1 MIIPFKNIKH
11 YIFDLDG
18 TVWTHTDLL
27 PHAEYVI
34 QKIQKKGK
42 NIHFTTNNTILSR
55 DETAKKLTRMG
66 IRTTRE
72 HIFSAGYVA
81 SRYFEEKGITEI
93 YVIGEHGLVKDLS
106 EAGIKVSEN
115 ANNVLLSIDRN
126 FNYSKLKHATDL
138 INKGAELYC
147 TGISKYFRAGTELYP
162 AEAPIIRAIEALTG
176 KMPIHLGKPSDAF
189 KSRISEDITLFPE
202 DVLIIGDDLNEDI
215 VFANKCGF
223 KSALTLTG
231 NTSKEAAQEA
241 TGMKKPGAVIRD
253 LKEIITFY

>member
-1 MIIPFKNIKH
+1 MIIPFKNIKD

-27 PHAEYVI
+27 LNAEYVI
-34 QKIQKKGK
+34 KKLQKKGK

-55 DETAKKLTRMG
+55 NEIAKKLIHLG
-66 IRTTRE
+66 IRTTKE

-81 SRYFEEKGITEI
+81 SKYFEEKGITEI
-93 YVIGEHGLVKDLS
+93 YAIGEHGLVADLS
-106 EAGIKVSEN
+106 EAGIKISEN
-115 ANNVLLSIDRN
+115 ANNVLLSIDRS
-126 FNYSKLKHATDL
+126 FNYSKLKHASDL

-147 TGISKYFRAGTELYP
+147 TGISKYFRVSTELYP
-162 AEAPIIRAIEALTG
+162 AEAPLIRAIEALTG

-189 KSRISEDITLFPE
+189 KSRISEDLTLFPE

-231 NTSKEAAQEA
+231 NTSKESADEA
-241 TGMKKPGAVIRD
+241 SGMKKPGAIIRD